1 MPPKKKFRSG
11 RSKKRRFAGNRYT
24 VKEKRADNE
33 PSIGQESAEETEGSD
48 TEENK
53 RSLSM
58 DATKVKSLPASVRNS
73 K

>member
-1 MPPKKKFRSG
+1 MYCEG
-11 RSKKRRFAGNRYT
+11 
-24 VKEKRADNE
+24 KRADNA

-53 RSLSM
+53 RRLVLM
-58 DATKVKSLPASVRNS
+58 LP